1 MAVNLSEEDAQL
13 FIKNGFSREQVGETV
28 NHYRSQG
35 LSDEDIQA
43 KLNARVAGWRTS
55 QQPQPQTPKP
65 TPQPTPQPQT
75 VEKPLTPD
83 YSSGTATLY
92 GNAEYTPTYEEIYQ
106 NYKSGKLSKQDMLT
120 QAQRR
125 HDLDY
130 KEADEDYNKAK
141 GKVALG
147 ATLEAASMHPFLNVP
162 FVGTGIGGALYE
174 TGAGIAAGETPKD
187 IAKRAGQGFIV
198 GETIGAIPY
207 VGKGL
212 AKTKAGQAVIRGTEK
227 FGERV
232 IGALSNSPLGSK
244 ILTGT
249 EKLGNILAK
258 KRALPF
264 EKQRPL
270 PPSTEGTPLNLN
282 TIKNNIK
289 SNQFDKKD
297 LQVVKG
303 VKQVTNNGR
312 RGSRIWSNV
321 LENED
326 NGVIYAEREFNN
338 IIKEMG
344 NNPDKLR
351 NPNYVKDLENRVQKV
366 ISDSPY
372 PNEAEFAE
380 SFWDR
385 YAKALDEGMK
395 YNEVKF
401 GTTEANYFGGKVEQP
416 SWLDKYAGAE
426 TKKSKLPQTMRDRG
440 TLPPEMEG
448 ITPEYQ
454 VLHNADLSKQ
464 ATQLIEEN
472 PNQVL
477 GQLQQKA
484 FDKNAELSA
493 LDFETA
499 RQTVSKLYQEG
510 RIDEAMALTEQIAQ
524 KASKAGQS
532 VQALSLWSRTT
543 PEGAIRQA
551 QKIIADYNRTAKKKL
566 PPLSEE
572 QAKKIM
578 ELSQNAQATE
588 LGTRENEIATQLLMK
603 ELKNLIPASAGSKL
617 RTLQNISLL
626 LNPKTFLRNIGGNT
640 IFAGMENAVA
650 KPIAAGLDR
659 AASIFTKQRTR
670 VLPQMREYAQ
680 GLGKGFRE
688 GAEDV
693 RLGINTRDNL
703 GTRFNLNDRTS
714 FDNIPGLNQLE
725 KGLNYSLQVPDRM
738 FYQATYNESIANQ
751 LRASGLT
758 EPTTEMINNA
768 ANEALEAVYQ
778 NKSALGDLALNTRAL
793 FNNKFNVNGYGVG
806 DLLLPYAQTPANVA
820 LQGFNYSPLGLA
832 NAIKNGLAGNQRQA
846 TLDAAR
852 ALTGTGIM
860 GLGAY
865 GSAKGLINPESDNFE
880 IQKNYEA
887 LGIKPNTLNIG
898 DYNVSFNQLQPLAAP
913 VLGGAATYQ
922 AQLGEGGIKD
932 IIDKSTNSV
941 LDLGMLQNTLN
952 FVNDLSSKGLGTAAI
967 NVASG
972 VPSRFIPTGLKQI
985 TDLTDNTQRD
995 TADTNP
1001 LKQGLNQAIAKIPGA
1016 NRTLPVKYDVTGQ
1029 PMQKYQTEGLQRVFD
1044 ATTNPVFVNRRTN
1057 DATVNKLIDLYESTG
1072 EKSAL
1077 LPLADKT
1084 VRFKD
1089 LQGNQV
1095 VRPLNASERNIYQR
1109 QLGVINKQLLDNIVN
1124 TEFYNNLDDE
1134 NKINLINTTQ
1144 RYVKSYVDEELW
1156 GKPNAQKRAL
1166 IRKLT
1171 KKDEDKILRKIT
1183 KIYKDKVLPIKTQ
1196 QIYEQ
1201 NFK

>member
-43 KLNARVAGWRTS
+43 KLNARVAGWRAP
-55 QQPQPQTPKP
+55 QQPQQTTQPA
-65 TPQPTPQPQT
+65 PQPTPQA
-75 VEKPLTPD
+75 ENKPLTPD

-92 GNAEYTPTYEEIYQ
+92 GNAEYTPTYDEIYQ
-106 NYKSGKLSKQDMLT
+106 NYKSGKLSKEDMLT

-130 KEADEDYNKAK
+130 KEADKDLRNEYVRNTIGGGLAAASVHPLLNLPGTGAIGGGLYGLSEGILHHKTAK
-141 GKVALG
+141 DTLRDASIFAGAGLALGKV
-147 ATLEAASMHPFLNVP
+147 PV
-162 FVGTGIGGALYE
+162 
-174 TGAGIAAGETPKD
+174 
-187 IAKRAGQGFIV
+187 
-198 GETIGAIPY
+198 
-207 VGKGL
+207 VGKYL

-227 FGERV
+227 LGERV
-232 IGALSNSPLGSK
+232 IGTLSNSPLGSK
-244 ILTGT
+244 ILTGA
-249 EKLGNILAK
+249 EKLGNILTK
-258 KRALPF
+258 ERALPF
-264 EKQRPL
+264 GKQRPL

-289 SNQFDKKD
+289 NNQFEQKN
-297 LQVVKG
+297 LQTVKG
-303 VKQVTNNGR
+303 VNRKGR
-312 RGSRIWSNV
+312 VWQQT

-472 PNQVL
+472 PSQVL

-493 LDFETA
+493 LDFEAA
-499 RQTVSKLYQEG
+499 RLTVSKLYQEG
-510 RIDEAMALTEQIAQ
+510 RIDEALALTEQIAQ

-603 ELKNLIPASAGSKL
+603 ELKNLIPASSGSKL

-626 LNPKTFLRNIGGNT
+626 LNPKTFSRNIGGNT
-640 IFAGMENAVA
+640 IFAGMENAVT
-650 KPIAAGLDR
+650 KPIAAGLDW
-659 AASIFTKQRTR
+659 AASIFTKRRTR

-714 FDNIPGLNQLE
+714 FDNIPVLNQLE

-738 FYQATYNESIANQ
+738 FYQAAYNESIANQ

-758 EPTTEMINNA
+758 EPTAEMINNA
-768 ANEALEAVYQ
+768 TNEALEAVYQ
-778 NKSALGDLALNTRAL
+778 NKSALGNMVLKMRQSGNELVNLNGFGL
-793 FNNKFNVNGYGVG
+793 G
-806 DLLLPYAQTPANVA
+806 DAFIPYAQTPANVA
-820 LQGFNYSPLGLA
+820 QQGINYSPLGLA
-832 NAIKNGLAGNQRQA
+832 NAIKSGLAGNQRQA
-846 TLDAAR
+846 TLDTAR
-852 ALTGTGIM
+852 ALTGTGLM
-860 GLGAY
+860 Y
-865 GSAKGLINPESDNFE
+865 GGYELAKNGLINPNIDDYETR
-880 IQKNYEA
+880 KNYEA
-887 LGIKPNTLNIG
+887 LGIKPNTLNVG
-898 DYNVSFNQLQPLAAP
+898 DYNVSYNQLQPLAAP
-913 VLGGAATYQ
+913 LAGGAALT
-922 AQLGEGGIKD
+922 D
-932 IIDKSTNSV
+932 IANGDVMAGVDRSLQSV
-941 LDLGMLQNTLN
+941 VDLGMLQSANK
-952 FVNDLSSKGLGTAAI
+952 FMADMKDDGLGTATT
-967 NVASG
+967 NLVASL
-972 VPSRFIPTGLKQI
+972 PSRFVPTGLKQI

-995 TADTNP
+995 TADLNP
-1001 LKQGLNQAIAKIPGA
+1001 LKQGLNQAIARVPGLSQ
-1016 NRTLPVKYDVTGQ
+1016 TLPVKYDVTGQ
-1029 PMQKYQTEGLQRVFD
+1029 PMQKYQTEGLQRIFD
-1044 ATTNPVFVNRRTN
+1044 VTTNPVFVNKRTN
-1057 DATVNKLIDLYESTG
+1057 DETVNKLIDLYETTG
-1072 EKSAL
+1072 DKTVL

-1089 LQGNQV
+1089 LQGKQV
-1095 VRPLNASERNIYQR
+1095 VRPLNTRERNIYQQ
-1109 QLGVINKQLLDNIVN
+1109 QLGVINKQLLDNIIN

-1134 NKINLINTTQ
+1134 NKTNLINATQ

-1171 KKDEDKILRKIT
+1171 KKEEDKVIQKIM
-1183 KIYKDKVLPIKTQ
+1183 KMYKDKVLPIKTK